1 MRAILVKYQCVQ
13 CEKDILRSTILS
25 LDFEPL
31 KLPPLSLFWEALL
44 ATLAADNR
52 RNNTG
57 EDEAEELLSGGGKWY
72 KLDSLPPPW
81 TLKSFRGND
90 GFSKTD
96 LIWMLPGRTQLPSL
110 TFLFSK
116 SFVVLSQSE
125 DARVVFGKLGPWAP
139 SQKLFVYIRQIFY
152 RCFHLAICY

>member
-1 MRAILVKYQCVQ
+1 MILVKCQCVQ

-31 KLPPLSLFWEALL
+31 KLPLLSLFCEALL

-72 KLDSLPPPW
+72 KLDSLPPP
-81 TLKSFRGND
+81 
-90 GFSKTD
+90 
-96 LIWMLPGRTQLPSL
+96 
-110 TFLFSK
+110 
-116 SFVVLSQSE
+116 
-125 DARVVFGKLGPWAP
+125 
-139 SQKLFVYIRQIFY
+139 
-152 RCFHLAICY
+152 